1 MSDFPELIETEAP
14 PAPTLDLTPWHEYLV
29 AEGYRPEVDEDGD
42 IRFRHEG
49 RTLYLILD
57 ASDLCYLRLSMPG
70 VWECE
75 GPEQERRALEAV
87 NAVNRDLK
95 VVKCVLVD
103 GIVWA
108 SAELFAE
115 PPETFRAVF
124 RRCLDAIGS
133 AAWGVRA
140 RMRSAN

>member
-1 MSDFPELIETEAP
+1 LSDFPDLIETDTP
-14 PAPTLDLTPWHEYLV
+14 PAPTLDLAPWQEYLV

-49 RTLYLILD
+49 RTIYLILD
-57 ASDLCYLRLSMPG
+57 ASDPCYLRVSMPG

-75 GPEQERRALEAV
+75 GPEQERRGLEAV

-103 GIVWA
+103 GTVWA
-108 SAELFAE
+108 SAELFAD
-115 PPETFRAVF
+115 PPDAIRAVF

-133 AAWGVRA
+133 AAWQIRERIRKA
-140 RMRSAN
+140 D